1 MPLKDRRGWIFDLD
15 GTLTQP
21 VHDFD
26 GLRDALG
33 MPPGVLILE
42 YLQAQPPPERLKLEA
57 QLEALEAD
65 LIAKTL
71 AQPGVTEALAALR
84 ARGCYLGIVTRNSRR
99 NAQRTL
105 AQLGLEAYFAPGAVL
120 GRECATPKPS
130 PAALLRLQALWAL
143 PPGACVMVGD
153 HSLDLAAG
161 RAAGV
166 ATVHFTADCRER
178 WPDLTDHLLPHW
190 DHLGALHDHADR

>member
-1 MPLKDRRGWIFDLD
+1 MPLRDRRGWIFDLD

-42 YLQAQPPPERLKLEA
+42 YLQAQPAEARAKLENR
-57 QLEALEAD
+57 LEELEAD
-65 LIAKTL
+65 LIAETL
-71 AQPGVTEALAALR
+71 AQPGVEEALGALS
-84 ARGCYLGIVTRNSRR
+84 AKGCYLGIVTRNSRR

-105 AQLGLEAYFAPGAVL
+105 AQLGLEAFFAPEAVL
-120 GRECATPKPS
+120 GRECAAPKPS
-130 PAALLRLQALWAL
+130 PAALQRLQALWGL
-143 PPGACVMVGD
+143 PPDACVMVGD
-153 HSLDLAAG
+153 HGLDLAAG

-178 WPDLTDHLLPHW
+178 WPELTDHLLPHW
-190 DHLGALHDHADR
+190 DHLGALHDHANG